1 MKNKLFILTILSFML
16 CTSKA
21 QEKHT
26 FTFYDASVSFDLN
39 AFSPLLSSSLS
50 QASFENFINDLDKAD
65 HSSLINA
72 LLNYK
77 EKYKSDDWLY
87 YQLIRRAAEYISPKA
102 DNYIRYT
109 LYKWYFLTR
118 SGYDAVLTVSPEK
131 VLFYV
136 KSDELI
142 YNIPYKIKNGVQ
154 YVCLNYHD
162 YGSIDFEKEKFT
174 WLNLPSNGSKGFSYK
189 VTHLP
194 DFTNQHLGEKDIR
207 FTYHERVYSFK
218 IKITEEVKTIFR
230 NYPVVD
236 YSSQFNMPLTSNT
249 YNSLIPLLQK
259 QVKEMKLRDGVEF
272 LMSFTRYAFLYKPD
286 IEVFGQEKRLSPEQ
300 TLLSEYSDCED
311 RAALFFYLVK
321 ELYNL
326 PMIVLASPTH
336 VTVAVQFDKVYGKG
350 IKYNGNTYSV
360 CEPTPQK
367 YDLRIGQT
375 APGFSKTGYEVVYA
389 YNPKM

>member
-1 MKNKLFILTILSFML
+1 MTVLCFLL

-21 QEKHT
+21 QEKHA
-26 FTFYDASVSFDLN
+26 FNFYDASLSFDLS
-39 AFSPLLSSSLS
+39 ASSPLLSTALS
-50 QASFENFINDLDKAD
+50 QTSFENFINDLDRAD
-65 HSSLINA
+65 HSSVINA
-72 LLNYK
+72 LLDYK
-77 EKYKSDDWLY
+77 EKYGPDDWLY

-118 SGYDAVLTVSPEK
+118 SGYDAILTVSPEK

-142 YNIPYKIKNGVQ
+142 YNIPYRIKNGVQ

-162 YGSIDFEKEKFT
+162 YGSIDFEKEKFA
-174 WLNLPSNGSKGFSYK
+174 WLDLPSTGSKGFSYK
-189 VTHLP
+189 VTRLP
-194 DFTNQHLGEKDIR
+194 DFTNTHPGEKDIR

-218 IKITEEVKTIFR
+218 IKITEEVKTIFK

-236 YSSQFNMPLTSNT
+236 YSSQFNVPLTSNT

-272 LMSFTRYAFLYKPD
+272 LMSFTRYAFLYKRD
-286 IEVFGQEKRLSPEQ
+286 IDVFGQEKRLSPEQ
-300 TLLSEYSDCED
+300 TLLSEFSDCED

-336 VTVAVQFDKVYGKG
+336 VTVAVQFDEVYGKG

-360 CEPTPQK
+360 CEPTPQQ

-375 APGFSKTGYEVVYA
+375 VPGFSSTGYEVVYA
-389 YNPKM
+389 YNPKK